1 MRPYNRSVPV
11 IGRTISHYR
20 IIEALGSGGMGH
32 VYLAE
37 DVRLGRKL
45 ALKVLAPKLVT
56 DHERV
61 RRFGQEARAASAL
74 NHPNIL
80 TIHDIGQDGDVHFIA
95 TEFVDG
101 ETLRVRL
108 DRGRLEPAQ
117 VLEIAIQ
124 TGSALAAAHDAGIVH
139 RDVKPENVMVRPDG
153 YVKVLDFGL
162 AKLTASGFTSAVTDR
177 QTRTVMET
185 NPGVVLGTFSYMSP
199 EQARGEA
206 IDARSDIFSLGIM
219 LYEMLSGRLP
229 FDGATPAD
237 VLGAIL
243 YVEPSPVS
251 RVSSVPDSLARVVG
265 QAIHK
270 RPDARYQTMNA
281 LVADLKA
288 NRQQIER
295 DSMGVPS
302 TLSSDSAA
310 SGSFGSHASGPAHA
324 GAIGAVTPSG
334 AGTGSGVAA
343 PRRRSARRR
352 VDSLAV
358 LPLENASQ
366 DPEMEY
372 LSDGI
377 TEAMIN
383 TLSQLPRLRV
393 MARSTVFRYKG
404 RTQDP
409 QAIGRDLSVRAVLTG
424 RVLHRG
430 DMLLV
435 GAELVDVEDGS
446 QIWGGQ
452 FNRRLSGIFE
462 LQEELSNEMTDKLR
476 LSLTGEQ
483 KKRLAKPAT
492 RQVEAYQSY
501 LKGRF
506 LMNKRTP
513 ESFAR
518 AARHFEE
525 AIATDPGYA
534 SAYAGLGETYALSA
548 SHGFGLT
555 ARPEEIRRARAAA
568 ARALELD
575 ETLVEA
581 HALAAYLKFRFDWDW
596 TGAELEFKR
605 ALELNPGHAPSRHA
619 YAMFLGSRGRFDEAM
634 QEMRR
639 AQQLDPLSLIVASG
653 IGRLLHFEGRFDE
666 ALAQYRQV
674 MQMDPTF
681 LRVWFDL
688 GLTLVAKGAYDEA
701 FEGLKKAG
709 SQPFALMLT
718 TIGQVLAGHRD
729 RATAAIGRLE
739 EHARAGTIGS
749 DEMALLY
756 ATLGESRRAS
766 QLLERACE
774 ERAAALSYVAVEPMM
789 RFLLADSECR
799 PVLERAGLVAPVQAE
814 GRPRPGQGA

>member
-1 MRPYNRSVPV
+1 M

-20 IIEALGSGGMGH
+20 IIEALGAGGMGQ

-37 DVRLGRKL
+37 DARLGRKV

-56 DHERV
+56 DEERV

-80 TIHDIGQDGDVHFIA
+80 TIHDIGQAGDVHFIA

-108 DRGRLEPAQ
+108 DRGRLELAD
-117 VLEIAIQ
+117 VLEIGMQI
-124 TGSALAAAHDAGIVH
+124 GSALAAAHDAGIVH
-139 RDVKPENVMVRPDG
+139 RDVKPENVMLRPDG

-162 AKLTASGFTSAVTDR
+162 AKLTGSGFPGADTDGL
-177 QTRTVMET
+177 TRTVMET
-185 NPGVVLGTFSYMSP
+185 QPGVVLGTFAYMSP
-199 EQARGEA
+199 EQARGRA
-206 IDARSDIFSLGIM
+206 IDARSDIFSLGIV
-219 LYEMLSGRLP
+219 LYEMIAGRLP
-229 FDGATPAD
+229 FEGATPAD

-243 YVEPSPVS
+243 YVEPTPVS
-251 RVSSVPDSLARVVG
+251 HIAPVPDALARIVA
-265 QAIHK
+265 QAISK
-270 RPDARYQTMNA
+270 PPESRYQSMHS
-281 LVADLKA
+281 LLADLKA
-288 NRQQIER
+288 IRAPLER
-295 DSMGVPS
+295 GSVRALSTPS
-302 TLSSDSAA
+302 ADSAA
-310 SGSFGSHASGPAHA
+310 AGLRDSDASSGVRTGMTRAE
-324 GAIGAVTPSG
+324 TPSDD
-334 AGTGSGVAA
+334 GSRSGAA
-343 PRRRSARRR
+343 PARRRSARRKI
-352 VDSLAV
+352 DSLAI
-358 LPLENASQ
+358 LPLENASH

-404 RTQDP
+404 RTQEP

-424 RVLHRG
+424 RVLQRG
-430 DMLLV
+430 DMLV
-435 GAELVDVEDGS
+435 IGAELVDVEDGS

-483 KKRLAKPAT
+483 KKRLAKPAAGH
-492 RQVEAYQSY
+492 VKAYQSY

-506 LMNKRTP
+506 LMNKRTA

-518 AARHFEE
+518 AVEHFEE
-525 AIATDPGYA
+525 AIATDAGYA
-534 SAYAGLGETYALSA
+534 AAYAALGEAYALSA
-548 SHGFGLT
+548 SHGFALT
-555 ARPEEIRRARAAA
+555 VRPEEIRRARAAA

-581 HALAAYLKFRFDWDW
+581 HALTAYLKFRFDWDW
-596 TGAELEFKR
+596 AGAEIEFTR
-605 ALELNPGHAPSRHA
+605 ALELNPGHAPSRHS
-619 YAMFLGSRGRFDEAM
+619 YAMFLGSRGRFAEAL

-653 IGRLLHFEGRFDE
+653 IGRILHFEGRFDE
-666 ALAQYRQV
+666 AIAQYRQV

-681 LRVWFDL
+681 IRVWFDL
-688 GLTLVAKGAYDEA
+688 ALTLIAKGAYEEA

-709 SQPFALMLT
+709 GQPFALMLT
-718 TIGQVLAGHRD
+718 SVAQALSGHRD
-729 RATAAIGRLE
+729 RARAAIGRLE
-739 EHARAGTIGS
+739 EYARAGTIGI
-749 DEMALLY
+749 DDLAILY
-756 ATLGESRRAS
+756 AALGESRRAS
-766 QLLERACE
+766 ELLERACDQ
-774 ERAAALSYVAVEPMM
+774 RAAALAYAAVEPVME
-789 RFLLADSECR
+789 FLRTDPECR
-799 PVLERAGLVAPVQAE
+799 PVLERAGLIPAAAT
-814 GRPRPGQGA
+814 GS

>member
-1 MRPYNRSVPV
+1 M
-11 IGRTISHYR
+11 IGRTVSHYR
-20 IIEALGSGGMGH
+20 IIEELGSGGMGH

-56 DHERV
+56 DQERV

-80 TIHDIGQDGDVHFIA
+80 TIHDIGQAGDVHFIA

-101 ETLRVRL
+101 ETLRMRL
-108 DRGRLEPAQ
+108 DRGRLELAH

-139 RDVKPENVMVRPDG
+139 RDVKPENVMLRRDG

-162 AKLTASGFTSAVTDR
+162 AKLTTSGFTSDVSDR
-177 QTRTVMET
+177 QTRSVLET
-185 NPGVVLGTFSYMSP
+185 NPGVVLGTFTYMSP

-206 IDARSDIFSLGIM
+206 IDARSDIFSVGVM
-219 LYEMLSGRLP
+219 LYEMISGRPP
-229 FDGATPAD
+229 FEGATPAD
-237 VLGAIL
+237 ILGAIL
-243 YVEPSPVS
+243 YVEPTPVS
-251 RVSSVPDSLARVVG
+251 RIASVPDTLARVVG
-265 QAIHK
+265 QAIRK
-270 RPDARYQTMNA
+270 RPEARYQTMDSM
-281 LVADLKA
+281 VSDLKVI
-288 NRQQIER
+288 RQQIEHG
-295 DSMGVPS
+295 SVAVPS
-302 TLSSDSAA
+302 SLSSDSA
-310 SGSFGSHASGPAHA
+310 
-324 GAIGAVTPSG
+324 VSG
-334 AGTGSGVAA
+334 ALDSHLSRPAETDGMTAATTSSGTRSGAA
-343 PRRRSARRR
+343 PARRRSARRK
-352 VDSLAV
+352 VDSVAV
-358 LPLENASQ
+358 LPLDNASQ

-430 DMLLV
+430 DMLVV

-452 FNRRLSGIFE
+452 FNRRASGIFE
-462 LQEELSNEMTDKLR
+462 LQQELSNAMTEQLR

-501 LKGRF
+501 LKGRY
-506 LMNKRTP
+506 LMSKRSP
-513 ESFAR
+513 ESFAK
-518 AARHFEE
+518 AAEHFEE
-525 AIATDPGYA
+525 AISSDPGYA
-534 SAYAGLGETYALSA
+534 AAHAALGETYALSA
-548 SHGFGLT
+548 SHGFGLQ

-575 ETLVEA
+575 ETLAEG
-581 HALAAYLKFRFDWDW
+581 HALVAFLKFRFDWDW
-596 TGAELEFKR
+596 TGAEIEYKR
-605 ALELNPGHAPSRHA
+605 ALELNPGHASSRHS
-619 YAMFLGSRGRFDEAM
+619 YAMFLASRGRFDEAL

-653 IGRLLHFEGRFDE
+653 IGRILHFEGRFDE
-666 ALAQYRQV
+666 AIAQYRQV

-681 LRVWFDL
+681 IRVRFDL
-688 GLTLVAKGAYDEA
+688 GLTLMAKGAYDEA
-701 FEGLKKAG
+701 FEGLQKAG
-709 SQPFALMLT
+709 SQPFALLLT
-718 TIGQVLAGHRD
+718 SIGQALAGDRD
-729 RATAAIGRLE
+729 RASAAVGRLE
-739 EHARAGTIGS
+739 EYARAGTIGN
-749 DEMALLY
+749 DELAMFY
-756 ATLGESRRAS
+756 AALGESKRAS
-766 QLLERACE
+766 EHLERACD
-774 ERAAALSYVAVEPMM
+774 ERAAALPYAAVEPVMG
-789 RFLLADSECR
+789 FLLADSECR
-799 PVLERAGLVAPVQAE
+799 PVLERAGLIGPAA
-814 GRPRPGQGA
+814 G